1 MNFCTWTL
9 RHTEGCGSVKVTSI
23 STGLAV
29 RVPIVDFCD
38 CYTGTSRERIIDLQ
52 GGVLA
57 VLGLNP
63 TEGLFRVRV
72 ER

>member
-1 MNFCTWTL
+1 MSK
-9 RHTEGCGSVKVTSI
+9 GCGSVTVTAL
-23 STGLAV
+23 STGISV
-29 RVPIVDFCD
+29 RVPVVDFCD
-38 CYTGTSRERIIDLQ
+38 CYTGIEGKERIIDLQ